1 MGRGCDG
8 TIDFTESYAF
18 LVEHDYKGW
27 ILVEAEQDPK
37 IAPPLEYAHIARDYV
52 LGTLRCFLVRGTG
65 VPVNALPLYHACPE
79 MFPKAPSLIIEIDR
93 TTTPAS
99 KQGTQAICLDSSHL
113 AIKCNSPV
121 KAFHN
126 AGDRLFNRFRHSL
139 VSLSPATFD

>member
-8 TIDFTESYAF
+8 TIDFTEPYAF

-65 VPVNALPLYHACPE
+65 VPVNASPLCNACPG
-79 MFPKAPSLIIEIDR
+79 MFPKVPSLIIEIDR
-93 TTTPAS
+93 TTVPAS
-99 KQGTQAICLDSSHL
+99 KQGTQAIFLNSSHL
-113 AIKCNSPV
+113 AIKRDSPV
-121 KAFHN
+121 KAFHD
-126 AGDRLFNRFRHSL
+126 AGDRHFNRFHHSL